1 MKYLFSM
8 PVSGPLG
15 TPDSMTSLAGQADR
29 LGFEAITA
37 SERLVMP
44 RAISS
49 SYPYA
54 ETGEVP
60 GVGTVQNTLEMLTVL
75 AFLSAH
81 TARIGLLTSVLVLP
95 YRNPLL
101 TAKMLATIDV
111 LSKGRLIVGCGVGW
125 MREEADTLGVPSAF
139 EDRGAVSDEYIRAF
153 RELWSGDEPDFQ
165 GRHLR
170 FSDIEFAPRPVQQ
183 PGPPIWI
190 GGESPA
196 AMRRVAT
203 LGDGWLPAA
212 GNPRYPLDTPER
224 LADAVARLRRNAEA
238 EGRDPSKVDIG
249 YGGVTWIDGHP
260 HRLPG
265 GERKPFSGS
274 DQQVAEDIET
284 YERLGVTYLSLRLTR
299 PSLTETLER
308 MERFMREVS
317 PLAG

>member
-95 YRNPLL
+95 YRNLLL

-212 GNPRYPLDTPER
+212 GNPRYPLWIRRNGWRTWWRACVATQRPRIEIPQRSISDTVELPGSTAIRTGCPVERESPSPEATSR
-224 LADAVARLRRNAEA
+224 WRRTLRR
-238 EGRDPSKVDIG
+238 
-249 YGGVTWIDGHP
+249 T
-260 HRLPG
+260 
-265 GERKPFSGS
+265 SGW
-274 DQQVAEDIET
+274 
-284 YERLGVTYLSLRLTR
+284 G
-299 PSLTETLER
+299 
-308 MERFMREVS
+308 S
-317 PLAG
+317 PICR